1 MSLSPTPGARSR
13 TRSRRA
19 FVTFAALVVA
29 LGVALPVALGGA
41 TASSAVTN
49 YAAFVGVKPGKAN
62 PKLKPVVIGMVN
74 LQGGQVQVGPL
85 WTPAVETTVKYA
97 NAELRGAAGHPIIL
111 KKCFIKTS
119 EEEGTRC
126 GQVMANDKRI
136 SVVLW
141 GGVVIG
147 NQSFYSALG
156 KKAVVGGV
164 LVHPIDETSK
174 TGVYGIFGGNASVLS
189 PYGTF
194 ARDVL
199 KAKTAAV
206 VYPTIPGIAEAGVS
220 IVAAMR
226 RAGLSVKQVSYD
238 PNSTD
243 LVGPITAAG
252 GQSADVFVLQDV
264 AAGCV
269 NMAKAL
275 AQLKLTQKVLT
286 NPLCLDPRVAQG
298 LGGDYPKWTWAIA
311 SSLGFDLTDKG
322 VPPFLRVFRKYGPKP
337 KITPDPW
344 TPVGFGQT
352 LTLIKWL
359 NKIGYRNIT
368 PAAINKQAKAFRG
381 PVPLGAPTVKC
392 GKYKAI
398 PADCNDQTQFFEYQ
412 GRRQVQAGL
421 RLAQA
426 TRTVG
431 RPGPL
436 LVDVDRQARLSSRA
450 CRLRLRLGP

>member
-1 MSLSPTPGARSR
+1 MPISPHSAAHARG
-13 TRSRRA
+13 RRA
-19 FVTFAALVVA
+19 IVGLAALVVG
-29 LGVALPVALGGA
+29 LGLMLPVALGGA
-41 TASSAVTN
+41 AAPQAVTN
-49 YAAFVGVKPGKAN
+49 YAKFVGTTPGKAN
-62 PKLKPVVIGMVN
+62 SKLKPVVIGLVN

-85 WTPAVETTVKYA
+85 WTPAVETAVRYA

-111 KKCFIKTS
+111 KKCFIKST

-126 GQVMANDKRI
+126 GQQMANDKRV

-156 KKAVVGGV
+156 GKKPVVGGV

-194 ARDVL
+194 ARDTL

-226 RAGLSVKQVSYD
+226 KAGLTVRQVSYD
-238 PNSTD
+238 PNTTD

-264 AAGCV
+264 ASGCV

-275 AQLKLTQKVLT
+275 AQLRLTQKVLT
-286 NPLCLDPRVAQG
+286 NPLCLDPRVAEG

-311 SSLGFDLTDKG
+311 SSLGFDLTDRG
-322 VPPFLRVFRKYGPKP
+322 VPPFLKVFKKYAADP
-337 KITPDPW
+337 KIAADPW
-344 TPVGFGQT
+344 SPVGFGQT

-359 NKIGYRNIT
+359 NTIGYSKIT

-381 PVPLGAPTVKC
+381 PVPLGAPTIRC
-392 GKYKAI
+392 GKYPAI
-398 PADCNDQTQFFEYQ
+398 PADCNDQTQFFEYH
-412 GRRQVQAGL
+412 GAGKFE
-421 RLAQA
+421 R
-426 TRTVG
+426 VSG
-431 RPGPL
+431 WVRPP
-436 LVDVDRQARLSSRA
+436 Q
-450 CRLRLRLGP
+450 

>member
-1 MSLSPTPGARSR
+1 MQIPPTPRSSARG
-13 TRSRRA
+13 RRA
-19 FVTFAALVVA
+19 VVA
-29 LGVALPVALGGA
+29 LAALAVGLGLMLPVALGGA
-41 TASSAVTN
+41 AAPAAVTN
-49 YAAFVGVKPGKAN
+49 YAKFVGAKPGKAN
-62 PKLKPVVIGMVN
+62 RKLKPVVIGLVN

-85 WTPAVETTVKYA
+85 WTPAVETAVKYA
-97 NAELRGAAGHPIIL
+97 NAELRGADGHPIVL
-111 KKCFIKTS
+111 KKCFIKST

-126 GQVMANDKRI
+126 GQQMANDKRV

-156 KKAVVGGV
+156 KKSVVGGV

-174 TGVYGIFGGNASVLS
+174 TGVYGLFGGNASVLS

-226 RAGLSVKQVSYD
+226 KAGLSVKQVAYD
-238 PNSTD
+238 PNTTD

-252 GQSADVFVLQDV
+252 GQSADVFVVQDV
-264 AAGCV
+264 ASGCV

-275 AQLKLTQKVLT
+275 AQLHLNQKVLT
-286 NPLCLDPRVAQG
+286 NPLCLDPRVAAG
-298 LGGDYPKWTWAIA
+298 LGGDYPKWTFAIA
-311 SSLGFDLTDKG
+311 SSLGFDLTDKS
-322 VPPFLRVFRKYGPKP
+322 VPPFLKVFKKYAADP
-337 KITPDPW
+337 KITADPW
-344 TPVGFGQT
+344 SPVGFGQT

-359 NKIGYRNIT
+359 NTIGYRKIT

-381 PVPLGAPTVKC
+381 PVPMGAPTVKC
-392 GKYKAI
+392 GKYPAI

-412 GRRQVQAGL
+412 GGFKFQRVSGWL
-421 RLAQA
+421 KP
-426 TRTVG
+426 
-431 RPGPL
+431 PG
-436 LVDVDRQARLSSRA
+436 Q
-450 CRLRLRLGP
+450 